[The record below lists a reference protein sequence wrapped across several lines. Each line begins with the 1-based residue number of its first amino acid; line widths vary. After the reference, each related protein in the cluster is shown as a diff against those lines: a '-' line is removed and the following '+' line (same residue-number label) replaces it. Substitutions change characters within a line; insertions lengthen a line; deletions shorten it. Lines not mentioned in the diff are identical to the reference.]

1 MIGQAFLSSIGGL
14 LIDSVN
20 INNIL
25 LRFHELACRTA
36 VIFLRFQAFALGLPP
51 FACKRKEKKKKTP
64 PVLQATLSQNIFLF
78 TVGLFSDRSQK
89 AMRW

>member
-36 VIFLRFQAFALGLPP
+36 VIFLRFQALALGLPQ
-51 FACKRKEKKKKTP
+51 FACKRKEKKTP

>member
-36 VIFLRFQAFALGLPP
+36 VIFLRFQALALGLPP
-51 FACKRKEKKKKTP
+51 FACKRKEKKNTSSSAGYVITEHIP
-64 PVLQATLSQNIFLF
+64 FYR
-78 TVGLFSDRSQK
+78 RSV
-89 AMRW
+89 

>member
-36 VIFLRFQAFALGLPP
+36 VIFLRFQALALGLPQ
-51 FACKRKEKKKKTP
+51 FACKRKEKKKH
-64 PVLQATLSQNIFLF
+64 LQFCRLRYHRTYSFLP
-78 TVGLFSDRSQK
+78 
-89 AMRW
+89 